1 MRIMC
6 CRIVILLCWER
17 KARWWA
23 RENWYYR
30 SSIKPIS
37 DLSNVPLV
45 CTIQCNS
52 EMLNSGK
59 FLINILSL
67 LTSTN
72 SMTLIITNRWGLK
85 AILLFSIWVFVFH
98 IGKNVKNILFCNSEA
113 LCLDKLHIGIEC
125 NSIAKT
131 ANNYEPIN

>member
-1 MRIMC
+1 MRIMIF
-6 CRIVILLCWER
+6 RIVILLCWER

-45 CTIQCNS
+45 CTNQCNS

-72 SMTLIITNRWGLK
+72 SMTLIIRNCWGLN
-85 AILLFSIWVFVFH
+85 AILLFSISIFVFH
-98 IGKNVKNILFCNSEA
+98 SGKNVKNILFCNSGA
-113 LCLDKLHIGIEC
+113 LCLDKIHTGIEC
-125 NSIAKT
+125 NSYCK
-131 ANNYEPIN
+131 NC